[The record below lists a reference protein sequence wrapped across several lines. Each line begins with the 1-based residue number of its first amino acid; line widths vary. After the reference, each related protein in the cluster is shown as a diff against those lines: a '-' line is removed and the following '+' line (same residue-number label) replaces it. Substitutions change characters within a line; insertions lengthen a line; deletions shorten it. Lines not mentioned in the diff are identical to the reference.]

1 MLKLIVL
8 VVSMALLSATL
19 AEKITKEEIEFR
31 GSESAKWATDKL
43 AAFLKQPGQYY
54 LQKFSN
60 LNYKLGETTQFLM
73 TLDISVTDANKQ
85 ASFKRCDVDI
95 SDTAITNTRILN
107 RVKCTENTSF

>member
-1 MLKLIVL
+1 MVSNVFYFFLK
-8 VVSMALLSATL
+8 
-19 AEKITKEEIEFR
+19 
-31 GSESAKWATDKL
+31 GGESAKWATDKL

-85 ASFKRCDVDI
+85 TTVSLIIVSI
-95 SDTAITNTRILN
+95 
-107 RVKCTENTSF
+107 E